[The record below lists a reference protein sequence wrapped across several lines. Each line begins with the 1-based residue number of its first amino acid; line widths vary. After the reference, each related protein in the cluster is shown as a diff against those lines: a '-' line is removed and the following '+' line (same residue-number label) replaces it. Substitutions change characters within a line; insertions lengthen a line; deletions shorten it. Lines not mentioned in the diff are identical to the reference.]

1 MLPGWRARWTSRRW
15 CAPLRA
21 LQSPSMTLSWS
32 ARLRSCFSQSSR
44 VISLRLP
51 GGAPRVK
58 PERRTSGG
66 RCGGRAAGELAAVE
80 RAPDGE
86 GDAGPADDVPEAVRQ
101 PVGDVHPLRA
111 VVVQVMPLDVAE
123 VPSTEAVEVHGVV
136 HPLLDDVRLHEPG
149 QEGAQGL
156 DGQEE
161 AHEGQGPE
169 EGEGVRHR
177 AVDVIPVPGPL
188 VVLPVQVV
196 EVRVEEVL
204 EEAGSV
210 REPPMEDVP
219 VDPVLDGGPEADAQ
233 RVERHRQRGP
243 PAEGEADDR
252 DGRERVD
259 DGEGVQAMASVAGLH
274 TNPYAAGLRNGCGH
288 RWPRRDR
295 RAPVALWYKGR
306 ECPK

>member
-44 VISLRLP
+44 VILLRLP

-66 RCGGRAAGELAAVE
+66 LCGGRPAGELAAVE

-123 VPSTEAVEVHGVV
+123 VPATEAVEVHGVV
-136 HPLLDDVRLHEPG
+136 DPLLDDVGLHEPG
-149 QEGAQGL
+149 QERAQGK

-169 EGEGVRHR
+169 EGKGVRHR
-177 AVDVIPVPGPL
+177 AVDVVAVPGPL
-188 VVLPVQVV
+188 VMLPVQVV

-204 EEAGSV
+204 EEAG
-210 REPPMEDVP
+210 P
-219 VDPVLDGGPEADAQ
+219 VGKPTVEYVSMDPVLDGGPEADTQGAGGD
-233 RVERHRQRGP
+233 RQPGP
-243 PAEGEADDR
+243 PAEGDDDDGEGKERVDDR
-252 DGRERVD
+252 DG
-259 DGEGVQAMASVAGLH
+259 VQA
-274 TNPYAAGLRNGCGH
+274 
-288 RWPRRDR
+288 
-295 RAPVALWYKGR
+295 
-306 ECPK
+306 